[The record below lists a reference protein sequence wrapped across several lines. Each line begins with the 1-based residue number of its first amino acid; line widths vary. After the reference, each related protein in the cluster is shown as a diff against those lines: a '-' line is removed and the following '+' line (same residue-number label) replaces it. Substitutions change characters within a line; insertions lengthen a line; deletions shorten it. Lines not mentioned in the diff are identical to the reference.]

1 MAEVVTT
8 NKALSVNP
16 LKVGQPIGASL
27 AVLGLARAMPLEH
40 GARGCASFNK
50 LFLMRHFREPIAL
63 QTTAMDQ
70 LTTII
75 GADDNIVEALET
87 ICANDDPDVIGL
99 ITTGLSEMQGADVP
113 RSIAAFRAARPERAG
128 TTVIPISTSDTLG
141 CLETG
146 YALAVEAIVDALVG
160 AGPARVRRPRQVN
173 ILAPAML
180 TTGDIDVLRDW
191 VAAFGLSAVV
201 LPDLGDSLDGHLIS
215 EGFSTLTYGGTTRDA
230 IRTMGESS
238 ATLVIGGS
246 LDRAADL
253 LAERTGVP
261 DFRFPS
267 LMGMEAADAFTA
279 ALSRISGIR
288 APERIRRRRARL
300 ADAMVDCQYQLSG
313 ARVAVAADADLL
325 VSLTGLFASMGM
337 ETVVAVT
344 PARRSPRLADLPVA
358 EVVVGDL
365 EELEIRARAR
375 DAEMIVANSH
385 GVEIARRLG
394 VAALR
399 VGYPINDVHGAH
411 TLPWIGYEGGRR
423 ALFDIANPLLAHYR
437 DITPFRSRFRRPDEP
452 TRRSPC

>member
-1 MAEVVTT
+1 MADVVVA
-8 NKALSVNP
+8 NKALCVNP

-87 ICANDDPDVIGL
+87 ICATDDPDVIGL

-113 RSIAAFRAARPERAG
+113 RSIAAFRTAHPERVG

-146 YALAVEAIVDALVG
+146 YALAVEAIIDALVPE
-160 AGPARVRRPRQVN
+160 GPAKVRRPRQVN
-173 ILAPAML
+173 ILAPSML

-191 VAAFGLSAVV
+191 VAAFGLSAVI
-201 LPDLGDSLDGHLIS
+201 LPDLGDSLDGHLIP

-230 IRTMGESS
+230 ISSMGES
-238 ATLVIGGS
+238 AVTLVIGGS

-253 LAERTGVP
+253 LNARTGVP
-261 DFRFPS
+261 DRRFPT
-267 LMGMEAADAFTA
+267 LMGMAAADAFTQ
-279 ALSRISGIR
+279 ALSEISGT
-288 APERIRRRRARL
+288 PVPHRIRRHRARL
-300 ADAMVDCQYQLSG
+300 ADTMVDCQYQLAG
-313 ARVAVAADADLL
+313 ARLAVAADADLL
-325 VSLTGLFASMGM
+325 DSLTGLFDGVGI

-344 PARRSPRLADLPVA
+344 PARSPRLAETRVP

-365 EELEIRARAR
+365 EELEIRARER
-375 DAEMIVANSH
+375 DAEVIVANSH
-385 GVEIARRLG
+385 GVDIARRLG
-394 VAALR
+394 IAALR

-411 TLPWIGYEGGRR
+411 ALPWIGYEGGRR
-423 ALFDIANPLLAHYR
+423 ALFELANLLLAHYR

-452 TRRSPC
+452 TRRSSC